1 MAHLALSA
9 RARGRPLPRW
19 FHEGVATS
27 VDAGWDLSGQLRLLF
42 EMSKGPGTAD
52 LGRLFSAG
60 SQPDAALV
68 YALSAALVAD
78 LQRRHGAGVAG
89 EIAAHVGEG
98 VGFARAFEM
107 VTSESPDAAAGRA
120 WGVYRTWTAWV
131 PALTGGTAVW
141 AAILGL
147 AAAAYAVRR
156 RRRVQRRQQWDD
168 EGSGG
173 NVRAMVVLADQFVCR
188 TIGPRIRVH
197 NQPARAPM
205 RQTTMTVLVACLV
218 AATSASADRPLD
230 CTKHSLADAVADVGH
245 KAAVITFTGVCA
257 GPVVIR
263 ADGVT
268 LQGIGEA
275 IIDGGGEDA
284 VSIAGAGRVSLAGVE
299 IRNGRH

>member
-1 MAHLALSA
+1 MSLASAVARALCLVLALAAAAEPAELTIDAPPPLAAAAARIRAIDLSQLEADLRRAGLQLPERIAVVLLPERRPARTDHSRVGGRPRRRPAGRRDPPAAGAGVPYDSIESVFRHEVAHLALSA

-60 SQPDAALV
+60 SQPDAALA

-98 VGFARAFEM
+98 VSFVRAFAL
-107 VTSESPDAAAGRA
+107 VTGEAPDAAAARA
-120 WGVYRTWTAWV
+120 WSVYRRWTAWV

-156 RRRVQRRQQWDD
+156 RRRAQRRRQWDD
-168 EGSGG
+168 E
-173 NVRAMVVLADQFVCR
+173 D
-188 TIGPRIRVH
+188 
-197 NQPARAPM
+197 
-205 RQTTMTVLVACLV
+205 
-218 AATSASADRPLD
+218 
-230 CTKHSLADAVADVGH
+230 
-245 KAAVITFTGVCA
+245 
-257 GPVVIR
+257 
-263 ADGVT
+263 
-268 LQGIGEA
+268 
-275 IIDGGGEDA
+275 
-284 VSIAGAGRVSLAGVE
+284 
-299 IRNGRH
+299 